1 MRGRYILF
9 PRPRNRPIIFTPRR
23 TSLPKGP
30 KKKTTLKPP
39 TGKTAF
45 EINPKG
51 KLLNFYYSVY
61 GLAVATTTTPTT
73 NLEGKGS
80 IGHQMNRRESAPGKF

>member
-30 KKKTTLKPP
+30 KKKNNFKATDRENSFRDK
-39 TGKTAF
+39 
-45 EINPKG
+45 PKG
-51 KLLNFYYSVY
+51 KTSKFLLFCLRLS
-61 GLAVATTTTPTT
+61 
-73 NLEGKGS
+73 
-80 IGHQMNRRESAPGKF
+80 RRDHHNADDQFRGQR